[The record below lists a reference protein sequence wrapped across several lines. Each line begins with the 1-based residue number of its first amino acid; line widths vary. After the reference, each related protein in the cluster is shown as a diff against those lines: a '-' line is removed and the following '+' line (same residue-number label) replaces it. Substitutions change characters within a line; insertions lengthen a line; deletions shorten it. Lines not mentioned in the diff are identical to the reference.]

1 MIHTP
6 PFSAICFDLDG
17 TLIDS
22 EPIHLRAESD
32 MLRSFGVEQRAA
44 DHPRTFGMGI
54 MPGMA
59 AISDHYGLGGAQG
72 VFDAYLPF
80 WNNAVESGLELK
92 PGARDLLVAISD
104 RSIPIA
110 LVTSGDREYADL
122 VIRLQALESI
132 FDCIVTEDDVASL
145 KPDAEPYLAAAGL
158 LGHAPERCVGVED
171 SGSGVAS
178 LRAASMYSV
187 VVHPE
192 FTSRPELSGAD
203 ENFASLCDIE
213 SSSITRWFGDD
224 GRQP

>member
-1 MIHTP
+1 MKRTP

-32 MLRSFGVEQRAA
+32 MLRSFGVERRAA

-59 AISDHYGLGGAQG
+59 AISDHYGLGDAQR

-80 WNNAVESGLELK
+80 WDSAVESGLELK
-92 PGARDLLVAISD
+92 PGARELLVAISD

-145 KPDAEPYLAAAGL
+145 KPDPEPYLAAAGL

-178 LRAASMYSV
+178 LQAASMYSV

-192 FTSRPELSGAD
+192 FSCRPELAGAD
-203 ENFASLCDIE
+203 EGFASLCDIE

>member
-1 MIHTP
+1 MSDTP

-32 MLRSFGVEQRAA
+32 MLRYFGVEQRAA

-59 AISDHYGLGGAQG
+59 AISDHYGLGGAQR

-80 WNNAVESGLELK
+80 WDSAVESGLELK

-110 LVTSGDREYADL
+110 LVTSGDREYVDL

-132 FDCIVTEDDVASL
+132 FACIVTEDDVTNL
-145 KPDAEPYLAAAGL
+145 KPDPEPYLAAARC
-158 LGHAPERCVGVED
+158 LGHSPKECLGVED

-178 LRAASMYSV
+178 LRVASMYTV
-187 VVHPE
+187 VVHPD
-192 FTSRPELSGAD
+192 FSSRPELSGAD
-203 ENFASLCDIE
+203 ERFVSLSDID
-213 SSSITRWFGDD
+213 SNTVSRWFGDD
-224 GRQP
+224 DHDM